1 MFADRSRLADYL
13 TFTVLLVA
21 GLIAF
26 GRVALPIM
34 VSPGPL
40 ALNYVENTPRIS
52 SAGMPTRS
60 QFSAIANAGFDVVI
74 SLAPATVLGAH
85 DDEGALVTQRG
96 MRYFNIPVDFSSPRP
111 EDFEQFVRIL
121 QAQRVKRVLV
131 HCQINLRA
139 STFVFLY
146 RAIALREDPD
156 QAYDDVLGVW
166 QPAKQWRDFIRDT
179 LIAHGRPLPLAL
191 D

>member
-13 TFTVLLVA
+13 TFTAMLIA
-21 GLIAF
+21 GLIVF
-26 GRVALPIM
+26 GRVAMPFM

-60 QFSAIANAGFDVVI
+60 QFAGIANAGFDTVI
-74 SLAPATVLGAH
+74 SLAPANVLGAH
-85 DDEGALVTQRG
+85 DDEEALVTQRG
-96 MRYFNIPVDFSSPRP
+96 MRYFNIPVDFAAPMP
-111 EDFEQFVRIL
+111 EDFAQFARIL
-121 QAQRVKRVLV
+121 DSQRGKRVLV

-139 STFVFLY
+139 SSFVFLY
-146 RAIALREDPD
+146 RAIALKEDPD
-156 QAYDDVLGVW
+156 QAYDDVLRVW
-166 QPAKQWRDFIRDT
+166 QPARQWRDFIRDT

-191 D
+191 E

>member
-13 TFTVLLVA
+13 TFTALLVA

-26 GRVALPIM
+26 GRVALPFM

-60 QFSAIANAGFDVVI
+60 QVAAIANAGFDVVI
-74 SLAPATVLGAH
+74 SLAPVTVLGAYE
-85 DDEGALVTQRG
+85 DEGALAAQHG
-96 MRYFNIPVDFSSPRP
+96 MRYFNIAVDFASPRS
-111 EDFEQFVRIL
+111 EDFDQFVRIL
-121 QAQRVKRVLV
+121 EAQRGKRILV
-131 HCQINLRA
+131 HCQMNMRA

-146 RAIALREDPD
+146 RAIELREDPD
-156 QAYDDVLGVW
+156 QAYDDVLRVW
-166 QPAKQWRDFIRDT
+166 QPSRQWRDFMRDT
-179 LIAHGRPLPLAL
+179 LIARGRPLPLAL
-191 D
+191 E

>member
-1 MFADRSRLADYL
+1 MYADRSRLADYL

-21 GLIAF
+21 GLITF
-26 GRVALPIM
+26 GRVALPFM

-60 QFSAIANAGFDVVI
+60 QFSTISNAGFDVVI

-85 DDEGALVTQRG
+85 EDEGALVTQRG
-96 MRYFNIPVDFSSPRP
+96 MRYFNIAVDFAAPKP

-121 QAQRVKRVLV
+121 DAQRGQRVLV
-131 HCQINLRA
+131 HCQMNMRA

-146 RAIALREDPD
+146 RAIELREDPD
-156 QAYDDVLGVW
+156 QAYDDVVRVW
-166 QPAKQWRDFIRDT
+166 QPSRQWRDFLRDT
-179 LIAHGRPLPLAL
+179 LVARGRPLPLAL

>member
-13 TFTVLLVA
+13 TFTVLLIA
-21 GLIAF
+21 GLITF
-26 GRVALPIM
+26 GRVALPFM

-52 SAGMPTRS
+52 SAGMPTES
-60 QFSAIANAGFDVVI
+60 QFAAIANAGFDTVI

-96 MRYFNIPVDFSSPRP
+96 MRYFNIAVDFAAPKP
-111 EDFEQFVRIL
+111 EDFAQFVRIL
-121 QAQRVKRVLV
+121 DAQRGKRVLV

-139 STFVFLY
+139 SSFVFLY
-146 RAIALREDPD
+146 RAIVLREDPD
-156 QAYDDVLGVW
+156 QAYDDVMRVW
-166 QPAKQWRDFIRDT
+166 QPVKQWRDFIRDT
-179 LIAHGRPLPLAL
+179 LIAHGRPLPMAL
-191 D
+191 E

>member
-1 MFADRSRLADYL
+1 MFADNSRLADYL
-13 TFTVLLVA
+13 TFTAMLVA

-26 GRVALPIM
+26 GRVALPFM

-60 QFSAIANAGFDVVI
+60 QVGAIANAGFDVVI
-74 SLAPATVLGAH
+74 NLAPATALGAH
-85 DDEGALVTQRG
+85 ADEDALAAQHG
-96 MRYFNIPVDFSSPRP
+96 MRYFNVAVDFASPQQ

-121 QAQRVKRVLV
+121 REQRGRRIMV
-131 HCQINLRA
+131 HCQMNMRA

-146 RAIALREDPD
+146 RAIELREDPD
-156 QAYDDVLGVW
+156 QAYDDVLRVW
-166 QPAKQWRDFIRDT
+166 QPARQWRDFMRET
-179 LIAHGRPLPLAL
+179 LIARGRPLPLAL
-191 D
+191 E

>member
-1 MFADRSRLADYL
+1 MFADRSRFVDYL

-21 GLIAF
+21 GLITF
-26 GRVALPIM
+26 SRVALPFM

-60 QFSAIANAGFDVVI
+60 QFADIANAGFDVVI

-85 DDEGALVTQRG
+85 DDEGALVAQRG
-96 MRYFNIPVDFSSPRP
+96 MSYFNIPVDFAAPKP

-121 QAQRVKRVLV
+121 EAQRGKRILV
-131 HCQINLRA
+131 HCQMNMRA

-156 QAYDDVLGVW
+156 QAYDDVVRVW
-166 QPAKQWRDFIRDT
+166 QPARQWRDFIRDT

-191 D
+191 E